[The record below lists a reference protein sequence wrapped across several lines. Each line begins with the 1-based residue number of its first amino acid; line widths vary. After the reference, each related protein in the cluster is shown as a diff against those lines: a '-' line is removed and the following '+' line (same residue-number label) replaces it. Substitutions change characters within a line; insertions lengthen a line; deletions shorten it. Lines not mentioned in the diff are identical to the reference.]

1 MPSKSKEELKN
12 KILNLLNIENK
23 KAMKTSKNESS
34 SYKTTSIKEEIP
46 QEKELNT
53 SKTAT
58 NSKVSSSSESTG
70 STKTDIKK
78 SATSKSKVNKT
89 ASKTSASKS
98 NTGKTSSVKTA
109 TAKGTAGKTATSK
122 SSTNKTSSVK
132 TATAKGTAGK
142 TATSKSSTNKTSSV
156 KTATAQSSTGKN
168 SVSKKTTTNKSNTK
182 IAKNLSSK
190 KSTNSKSKTKKVVKK
205 DFTTV
210 EYYDLPYRYNETIVK
225 ILAQTPNMLFI
236 YWDISDDDRNSYIE
250 KYGENFFNTTKP
262 VLIITNK
269 TMNYSFEVEIN
280 DFANSWY
287 LHINDA
293 DCDYAVELGRRPVE
307 YNSNIDNYI
316 YITTSNDMQM
326 PNDHILF
333 DRLGKSV
340 FFKNI
345 KNNLIEEKEISSIS
359 FIKSLGR
366 AYDIYDLYKEIYNG
380 EINIEDLAT
389 GNIKLNLSSSNS
401 STFK

>member
-53 SKTAT
+53 S
-58 NSKVSSSSESTG
+58 
-70 STKTDIKK
+70 
-78 SATSKSKVNKT
+78 KT